1 MSVMEAWRM
10 AYVISCATKGA
21 VIWNVTKI
29 RYITIPVNNPALVC
43 LKVLSVFYSLSLF
56 IIVASII
63 SFCSLM

>member
-10 AYVISCATKGA
+10 AYVISRAPKVA
-21 VIWNVTKI
+21 VIWSVMKI

-43 LKVLSVFYSLSLF
+43 LKVLSVCYSLSLF

-63 SFCSLM
+63 SFYSLT

>member
-1 MSVMEAWRM
+1 M

-21 VIWNVTKI
+21 VIWNAIKI
-29 RYITIPVNNPALVC
+29 RYITIPVSNPALVC
-43 LKVLSVFYSLSLF
+43 LKVLSVCYSLNLF

>member
-10 AYVISCATKGA
+10 AYVISRATKGA

-43 LKVLSVFYSLSLF
+43 LKVLSV
-56 IIVASII
+56 
-63 SFCSLM
+63 